1 MNIFLIGFMGSGKSA
16 VGRKLALRMGYGF
29 IDMDDL
35 IEKQEGASVREIF
48 RNKGEKEFRK
58 MERKTL
64 EALLR
69 QDKLVIATGGGV
81 PCEAGNMDLINKYG
95 ISIYLKMDP
104 SALYD
109 RLKTRQSNRPLIK
122 DLSEAELKEFII
134 EKLSDRESYYR
145 QAKFTVDGTQ
155 RDVDGILAL
164 LTS

>member
-1 MNIFLIGFMGSGKSA
+1 MTIFLIGFMGSGKSA
-16 VGRKLALRMGYGF
+16 VGRKLASRMGYDF
-29 IDMDDL
+29 VDMDDL
-35 IEKQEGASVREIF
+35 IEKQEGASVLDIF
-48 RNKGEKEFRK
+48 KSKGEEEFRK

-64 EALLR
+64 EVLVR
-69 QDKLVIATGGGV
+69 KDKFVIATGGGV
-81 PCEAGNMDLINKYG
+81 PCGDGNMDLINKHG

>member
-1 MNIFLIGFMGSGKSA
+1 MGSGKSA
-16 VGRKLALRMGYGF
+16 VGRKLASRMGYDF
-29 IDMDDL
+29 VDMDDL

-48 RNKGEKEFRK
+48 RNKGEEEFRK
-58 MERKTL
+58 MERTTL
-64 EALLR
+64 EAMLR

-81 PCEAGNMDLINKYG
+81 PCAAGNMDLINKHG

-145 QAKFTVDGTQ
+145 QAKYTVDGTQ
-155 RDVDGILAL
+155 RNVDGILAL
-164 LTS
+164 LTA